1 MYKNKEKIYTV
12 KKRTAKKYKMKWNH
26 LRCDII
32 DGGKY
37 MWKNKIV
44 GQIYKA
50 LRTKH
55 FFKSCDYS

>member
-1 MYKNKEKIYTV
+1 MYKNKEKIYIV
-12 KKRTAKKYKMKWNH
+12 KKKAAKKYKMKWNH

-44 GQIYKA
+44 EQIYKA
-50 LRTKH
+50 LRRKH
-55 FFKSCDYS
+55 F